1 MPAFGDDDIDEPV
14 EGSEG
19 ESTDESRS
27 GLLAR
32 AFGNKDRRER
42 R

>member
-14 EGSEG
+14 S
-19 ESTDESRS
+19 ESTDVSAVETRS

-42 R
+42 